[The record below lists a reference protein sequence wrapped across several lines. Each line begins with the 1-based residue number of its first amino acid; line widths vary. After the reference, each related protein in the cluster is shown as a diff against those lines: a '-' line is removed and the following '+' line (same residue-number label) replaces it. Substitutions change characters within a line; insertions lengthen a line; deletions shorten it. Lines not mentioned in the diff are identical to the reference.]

1 MYLGLIYFLIQ
12 ACVYGVVYYLPPQV
26 GRLLGRHVGFVVGLV
41 TAIPWACALLAS
53 YYVPRFAEA
62 KRPIRFGVLK
72 GKVRVSGDFDAPLPT
87 EVIASFEGRK

>member
-1 MYLGLIYFLIQ
+1 MAGVGAINVYEAKTHLSKLIDR
-12 ACVYGVVYYLPPQV
+12 AAGGDEVVIARSGKPV
-26 GRLLGRHVGFVVGLV
+26 ARL
-41 TAIPWACALLAS
+41 T
-53 YYVPRFAEA
+53 RFAEA